1 MARGTDMT
9 LFANFSNLTG
19 DEKRPWALLSCKIE
33 ISKLISSG
41 IIGSK
46 KKVRLSGGSQ

>member
-1 MARGTDMT
+1 MT
-9 LFANFSNLTG
+9 PLANFSSLTG
-19 DEKRPWALLSCKIE
+19 DEYRSWALLSCKTE

-46 KKVRLSGGSQ
+46 KKVRLSGGSK